1 MTKLN
6 ETEIDLCELRQQ
18 ILEKF
23 ERINAVS
30 PEKLNP
36 LIKEMLR
43 DSDAES
49 VPATNS
55 CASAAYNIDFVLAR

>member
-1 MTKLN
+1 MTKIN
-6 ETEIDLCELRQQ
+6 DTEIDLCELRQQ

-23 ERINAVS
+23 ERINVAA

-43 DSDAES
+43 EADASEPVEENS
-49 VPATNS
+49 VS
-55 CASAAYNIDFVLAR
+55 CAYNIDFVLLS

>member
-1 MTKLN
+1 MTKIN
-6 ETEIDLCELRQQ
+6 DTEIDLCELRQQ

-23 ERINAVS
+23 ERINVAA

-43 DSDAES
+43 EADTSEPVDENS
-49 VPATNS
+49 VS
-55 CASAAYNIDFVLAR
+55 CAYNIDFVLLS

>member
-1 MTKLN
+1 MTKIN
-6 ETEIDLCELRQQ
+6 HTEIDLCDLRQQ

-23 ERINAVS
+23 ERINAAA

-43 DSDAES
+43 EADVSTPVEES
-49 VPATNS
+49 SVS
-55 CASAAYNIDFVLAR
+55 SAYNIDFVLLS

>member
-1 MTKLN
+1 MTKIN
-6 ETEIDLCELRQQ
+6 NTEIDLCELRQQ

-23 ERINAVS
+23 ERINAAA

-43 DSDAES
+43 EAD
-49 VPATNS
+49 
-55 CASAAYNIDFVLAR
+55 ASAAVEEGSVSCAYNIDFVLLS